1 MALLDTVDVS
11 EDDYGNPF
19 DVVLGGRAYR
29 MEIDLNKF
37 ANFLTARL
45 WDAEGNALVNGEKL
59 VINQRLFASL
69 NSNDYPIED
78 LVPMDESGQ
87 EIECNG
93 DNFGDTVK
101 LTFDDRPAD
110 GSGFDTPVAETND
123 TSNADTDDD
132 TDIDLES
139 DSDE

>member
-1 MALLDTVDVS
+1 MALLDTLDVG
-11 EDDYGNPF
+11 EDDYGNLF

-37 ANFLTARL
+37 ANFLTASL

-87 EIECNG
+87 ETEVNG

-101 LTFDDRPAD
+101 LTFDDRPAN
-110 GSGFDTPVAETND
+110 GAGFDTPVAETNE
-123 TSNADTDDD
+123 TSNTDTDDD

>member
-1 MALLDTVDVS
+1 MALLDTLDVS

-19 DVVLGGRAYR
+19 DVILGGRSYR

-37 ANFLTARL
+37 ANFLTVSL
-45 WDAEGNALVNGEKL
+45 WDADGNALVNGEKL
-59 VINQRLFASL
+59 VINQRLFQSL

-87 EIECNG
+87 ETEVNA
-93 DNFGDTVK
+93 DNFNDTVK
-101 LTFDDRPAD
+101 LTFDDRPAN
-110 GSGFDTPVAETND
+110 GAGFDTPIADANE
-123 TSNADTDDD
+123 TSNSDTDDD

>member
-1 MALLDTVDVS
+1 MALLDTLDVS

-19 DVVLGGRAYR
+19 DVVLGGRVYR

-87 EIECNG
+87 ETEVNG
-93 DNFGDTVK
+93 DNFNDTVK
-101 LTFDDRPAD
+101 LTFDDRPAN
-110 GSGFDTPVAETND
+110 GAGFDTPVAETNE
-123 TSNADTDDD
+123 TTNADTSDD

-139 DSDE
+139 DSNE

>member
-1 MALLDTVDVS
+1 MALLDNLEITP
-11 EDDYGNPF
+11 EDYGKPF
-19 DVVLGGRAYR
+19 DVVLGGRAYQ

-37 ANFLTARL
+37 ANFLTVRL
-45 WDAEGNALVNGEKL
+45 WDADGNALVNGEKL

-69 NSNDYPIED
+69 NSNDYPTED

-110 GSGFDTPVAETND
+110 GSGFETPEADTNE
-123 TSNADTDDD
+123 SSGADTDDD
-132 TDIDLES
+132 TDIDLEG
-139 DSDE
+139 DTNE

>member
-1 MALLDTVDVS
+1 MALLDTLDVG

-37 ANFLTARL
+37 ANFLTASL
-45 WDAEGNALVNGEKL
+45 WDDEGNALVNGEKL

-87 EIECNG
+87 EAEVNG
-93 DNFGDTVK
+93 DNFNDTVK
-101 LTFDDRPAD
+101 LTFDDRPAN
-110 GSGFDTPVAETND
+110 GAGFDTPVAETNE

>member
-1 MALLDTVDVS
+1 MALLDTLDVS

-19 DVVLGGRAYR
+19 DVVLGGRVYR

-78 LVPMDESGQ
+78 VVPMDESGQ
-87 EIECNG
+87 EIEVNG
-93 DNFGDTVK
+93 DNFNDTVK
-101 LTFDDRPAD
+101 LTFDDRPAN
-110 GSGFDTPVAETND
+110 GAGFDTPVAETNE
-123 TSNADTDDD
+123 TTNADTSDD

-139 DSDE
+139 DSNE